1 MEGVSFISFLPLII
15 TVVLFFLKI
24 PVGFALLSSSLFYFI
39 FINTS
44 TPADLALQNLITGLE
59 SFPMLS
65 IPFFIMVGVVMNKA
79 GISARLMAFADLL
92 VGHLPGSLGHVN
104 VLLSTLMG
112 GISGS
117 SNADCAMECKILVP
131 EMEKRGYRRE
141 FSAAVTANSS
151 LIPSIIPPGIVL
163 IIYCMV
169 ARVSIGKLFMAGYIP
184 GIMLCIAMM
193 IVVHLEAKKQGYGKT
208 REKMATP
215 KELLVG
221 TKDAILALFMPLGL
235 IMGLRFGL
243 FTATEGGAISVI
255 YCFIIGIF
263 VYREIKMKDIIPIL
277 KETFYSTA
285 TVIFI
290 IIGANLFGYYLT
302 WERIPNAMSTLI
314 LGLTQNKFLFLLG
327 VNIFLLICG
336 MFIEAAPVIIVLM
349 PLLMEPLAA
358 MNIDLI
364 HFGIVMVLNL
374 QLGGLTPPY
383 GSMMFIACSMLK
395 VPIPQF
401 VRASLPFYCASLAVL
416 MLITYIPEIVMFLP
430 NLLM

>member
-1 MEGVSFISFLPLII
+1 MEGVTFISFLPLII
-15 TVVLFFLKI
+15 AIALFFLKVPI
-24 PVGFALLSSSLFYFI
+24 GFALLSASLFYFG
-39 FINTS
+39 FINTT
-44 TPADLALQNLITGLE
+44 TPVDLALQNMIKGLE

-79 GISARLMAFADLL
+79 GISTRLMNFADLL

-117 SNADCAMECKILVP
+117 SNADCAMQCKILVP
-131 EMEKRGYRRE
+131 EMEKRGYRTE

-193 IVVHLEAKKQGYGKT
+193 VVVHLEAKKYGYGKT
-208 REKMATP
+208 REKMASP

-243 FTATEGGAISVI
+243 FTATEGGAVSVI
-255 YCFIIGIF
+255 YCFIVGIF
-263 VYREIKMKDIIPIL
+263 VYREIKLKDMVPIL

-327 VNIFLLICG
+327 INLFLLVCG

-364 HFGIVMVLNL
+364 HFGIIMVLNL
-374 QLGGLTPPY
+374 QLGGLTPPF

-395 VPIPQF
+395 IPMHKF
-401 VRASLPFYCASLAVL
+401 VRASVPFYCASLIVL
-416 MLITYIPEIVMFLP
+416 VIVTYIPEIVMFLP